1 MEDAINSFINGVNI
15 ISSEWDDL
23 NKEDLN
29 EDDEIE
35 KTPLETNTDS
45 INDEIFS
52 NTGTI
57 DSETQSK
64 TQQRKYRKIYLI
76 KRGVDL
82 FFIDK

>member
-15 ISSEWDDL
+15 ISSEWDDS
-23 NKEDLN
+23 N
-29 EDDEIE
+29 ENDEIE

-57 DSETQSK
+57 DSE
-64 TQQRKYRKIYLI
+64 I
-76 KRGVDL
+76 
-82 FFIDK
+82 